1 VRRPAGGQQD
11 SGPQALRWFHLPPWP
26 RRSPL
31 TIKVH
36 SRGGSEAW
44 VEVHS
49 RGSYGRFPGHTQII
63 DIMEEI
69 WR

>member
-1 VRRPAGGQQD
+1 VSRPAGGQQG
-11 SGPQALRWFHLPPWP
+11 SALKAPRWFHLPPWP

-31 TIKVH
+31 TLKVH
-36 SRGGSEAW
+36 YRGGAEAW

-49 RGSYGRFPGHTQII
+49 RGSYGRFPGHTSLI
-63 DIMEEI
+63 DALEDI